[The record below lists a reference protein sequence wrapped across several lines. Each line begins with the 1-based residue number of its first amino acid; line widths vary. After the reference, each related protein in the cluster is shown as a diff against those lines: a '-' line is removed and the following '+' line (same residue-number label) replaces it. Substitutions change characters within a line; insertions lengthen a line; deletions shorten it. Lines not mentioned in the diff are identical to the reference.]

1 MAPLYKP
8 SHIEWISS
16 SLREKKEQILERQ
29 KKFTGSEKNGGKNMG
44 INQFLD
50 TEPHPHRSISCV
62 VILAGLWLQ
71 KKELLSLLE
80 GLPFSNGF
88 LTYDA
93 VQP

>member
-1 MAPLYKP
+1 MYLESQAKLKYLLCGFMAPLYKP

-62 VILAGLWLQ
+62 VILAGLW
-71 KKELLSLLE
+71 
-80 GLPFSNGF
+80 
-88 LTYDA
+88 TD
-93 VQP
+93 